1 MKLLFKKKKENF
13 DVNVVLENDKEAG
26 GGLRQ
31 LPGTLGLITVILCF
45 SLSAFSIYVNGFMN
59 VQEVYRNAIFFTF
72 ITVLT
77 FLLYPA
83 TKKSSRSKVSVLD
96 FVGIA
101 LGLAGGLY
109 ILFNYSTIHN
119 VKMSEPT
126 TLDYVFAFI
135 AIAVLIE
142 VARRAIGLFIPILC
156 FIALFFAYFGPW
168 FPGMF
173 GHAGFT
179 FKRILYRLYMTT
191 EGIFGMT
198 FSIAT
203 TYIVIFILFG
213 AFLNASGAT
222 RFFNDIA
229 VAIAGQRRGG
239 PAQVAVLS
247 SALTGML
254 SGSAVANVAT
264 TGTFT
269 IPLMKKLGLTPR
281 FAGAVE
287 AAASTGG
294 MIMPPI
300 MGAAAFIMAGFLG
313 VGYNIIVLAAIIPAL
328 LYYASL
334 IIAIDI
340 EAKKQGLKGISK
352 ENIPDVMNVI
362 KERGILVLPI
372 IVIIVTLMI
381 GKTALFAGF
390 AGIISSIVASWFT
403 KDKTNRIDIKKATN
417 ALIEGARG
425 TIQVSVACSVVGII
439 IAVITMTGLGSTLAF
454 NIIELSGNNLAII
467 LILIMITSI
476 VLSMGLPSTA
486 LYIVV
491 AVTAA
496 PALIEAGVN
505 PIAAHFFVFWFG
517 ALSNITPPVA
527 LASYTAAGI
536 AKADAMQTSW
546 TAVKLCLPGFLLPF
560 MIVYNPALV
569 MQTAAGEPAAVVDIM
584 IAFLTTLLGVFA
596 LSVAVFNYFNI
607 RLKMIERIGMFIAAF
622 LLIEPSIITGIL
634 GGVLTIVI
642 VATNIIRAKKYSQ
655 FEEKTESE
663 EVSA

>member
-1 MKLLFKKKKENF
+1 MMIFKKKDKEF
-13 DVNVVLENDKEAG
+13 DVEKTLENDKEAG
-26 GGLRQ
+26 GVVRTFVGK
-31 LPGTLGLITVILCF
+31 TGLIISALLLALALF
-45 SLSAFSIYVNGFMN
+45 SVYVNSLMN
-59 VQEVYRNAIFFTF
+59 IQEIYRNAIFLMF
-72 ITVLT
+72 ILVLT

-83 TKKSSRSKVSVLD
+83 TKKSSRTKITVFD
-96 FVGIA
+96 YIWAA
-101 LGLAGGLY
+101 LGFAGGAY

-119 VKMSEPT
+119 VKLSEPT
-126 TLDYVFAFI
+126 TIDYVFAFI
-135 AIAVLIE
+135 TILVLLE
-142 VARRAIGLFIPILC
+142 VSRRTIGLFIPILSVV
-156 FIALFFAYFGPW
+156 ALFYALFGPW
-168 FPGMF
+168 FPGVF
-173 GHAGFT
+173 GHAGFS
-179 FKRILYRLYMTT
+179 FERLLYRLYMTT

-222 RFFNDIA
+222 RLFNDLA
-229 VAIAGQRRGG
+229 LAIAGQRRGG

-269 IPLMKKLGLTPR
+269 IPLMKSIGLKPR
-281 FAGAVE
+281 FAAAVE
-287 AAASTGG
+287 ATASTGG

-313 VGYNIIVLAAIIPAL
+313 VSYNVVVLAAIIPAI
-328 LYYASL
+328 LYYSAL

-352 ENIPDVMNVI
+352 ENIPDVMEVI
-362 KERGILVLPI
+362 KSRGILILPI
-372 IVIIVTLMI
+372 IIIIVALMT
-381 GKTALFAGF
+381 GFTALFAGF
-390 AGIISSIVASWFT
+390 SGIFASIVASWLT
-403 KDKTNRIDIKKATN
+403 KDKEYRIGIKSIIK

-425 TIQVSVACSVVGII
+425 TIQVAVACATVGII
-439 IAVITMTGLGSTLAF
+439 IAVITMTGLGSMLAY
-454 NIIELSGNNLAII
+454 NIIEISGNNLAII

-491 AVTAA
+491 AVAAA

-505 PIAAHFFVFWFG
+505 PISAHFFVFWFG

-536 AKADAMQTSW
+536 ARADAMQTSW

-569 MQTAAGEPAAVVDIM
+569 MQIDATGLEAVLQIGL
-584 IAFLTTLLGVFA
+584 AFITSILGVFA
-596 LSVAVFNYFNI
+596 LST
-607 RLKMIERIGMFIAAF
+607 AAF
-622 LLIEPSIITGIL
+622 NFFTTEMNIMERVLMVIASILLIIPELITSAIGFVIIII
-634 GGVLTIVI
+634 VLAIHISRSNKVN
-642 VATNIIRAKKYSQ
+642 AQNNNISVER
-655 FEEKTESE
+655 
-663 EVSA
+663 